1 MKPAVS
7 LSSRAGDLSS
17 RWERFV
23 VVSRTGCLS
32 RLLVHSALSS
42 SSETIRNRPLDIGR
56 PREMNPTFSRSN
68 FKGRYV
74 EFERRFSHFIYRFFR
89 RIYNSFKTYRLN
101 DSSLEESPKSKG
113 KRLAVAKKQHC
124 VMCKSYCTARK
135 NVWVRVSLEDKGCYF

>member
-1 MKPAVS
+1 M
-7 LSSRAGDLSS
+7 
-17 RWERFV
+17 

-32 RLLVHSALSS
+32 RLLVHSVLSS

-89 RIYNSFKTYRLN
+89 RIYSTNAIACICMRFH
-101 DSSLEESPKSKG
+101 EG
-113 KRLAVAKKQHC
+113 
-124 VMCKSYCTARK
+124 AR
-135 NVWVRVSLEDKGCYF
+135 